1 MSDGVVLQAGALRRF
16 AAALVEAMGADAEV
30 ATEVAR
36 HLVGANL
43 AGHDSHGVIR
53 LAQYAAAVEA
63 GTLRPGARARLL
75 LERGAVGL
83 FDAGCGFGHHSTMV
97 AVGWAAKRA
106 QEMGVGAAA
115 VRHST
120 HIGRLGEYTERLAGE
135 GLVGIVTVG
144 AAGADTGRVAPFGG
158 AAPRL
163 GTNPWSIAV
172 PSADQPMVY
181 DGATST
187 VSEGKVRLAW
197 ATGRTLPEGALL
209 DPEGRPATDPEVL
222 YRGGTLTPLGGA
234 VGGHKGYGLGLAA
247 ALVGGLAMIGDTEP
261 TAAGCMREPDAWGVR
276 LAGVLVVAIDP
287 AAFGDAGAYRRQVAG
302 VLEVLAASPPATGVD
317 RVLVPG
323 EPERRSRRRREAE
336 GIPVPG
342 PVWAELDDLARRYRV
357 SLP

>member
-1 MSDGVVLQAGALRRF
+1 MSDGVVLPAGALQRF

-30 ATEVAR
+30 AAEVAR

-53 LAQYAAAVEA
+53 LPQYAAAVEE
-63 GTLRPGARARLL
+63 GTLKPGARARLL
-75 LERGAVGL
+75 SERGAVGL
-83 FDAGCGFGHHSTMV
+83 FDAGCGFGHYSTMV
-97 AVGWAAKRA
+97 AVRWIAERA
-106 QEMGVGAAA
+106 RGMGVAAAA

-144 AAGADTGRVAPFGG
+144 AAGDDTGRVAPFGG

-163 GTNPWSIAV
+163 GTNPWSIGV
-172 PSADQPMVY
+172 PSAGQPMVY

-187 VSEGKVRLAW
+187 VSEGKVRVAR
-197 ATGRTLPEGALL
+197 ATGRSLPEGVLL
-209 DPEGRPATDPEVL
+209 DREGQPATDPEVL
-222 YRGGTLTPLGGA
+222 YRGGALTPLGGA

-247 ALVGGLAMIGDTEP
+247 ALVGGLAMIGDAEP
-261 TAAGCMREPDAWGVR
+261 TTAGCMHEPDAWGVR
-276 LAGVLVVAIDP
+276 LAGVLVMAIDP
-287 AAFGDAGAYRRQVAG
+287 AAFGGAGAYRRQVAA
-302 VLEVLAASPPATGVD
+302 VLEALAASPPATGVD

-323 EPERRSRRRREAE
+323 EPERQSRRLREAD
-336 GIPVPG
+336 GIPVPA
-342 PVWAELDDLARRYRV
+342 PVWAELEDLARRYRV